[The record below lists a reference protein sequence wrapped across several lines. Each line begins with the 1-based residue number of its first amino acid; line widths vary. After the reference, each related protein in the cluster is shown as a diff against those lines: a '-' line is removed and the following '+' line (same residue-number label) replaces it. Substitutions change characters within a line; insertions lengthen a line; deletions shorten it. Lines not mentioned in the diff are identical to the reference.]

1 MAAMADI
8 TEQNNAAGATPA
20 DGSSSL
26 QLANK
31 LSQVNYKNLK
41 FIIMDR
47 PTPYNLP
54 SYLRELKKAV
64 RFCIINPFLCALFLL
79 RYVVV

>member
-1 MAAMADI
+1 MAAMTDVAD
-8 TEQNNAAGATPA
+8 QAPV
-20 DGSSSL
+20 DGSSSI

-64 RFCIINPFLCALFLL
+64 YNPYLSF
-79 RYVVV
+79 